1 MKKIK
6 ILFLSLLLCSAAMA
20 QTDNYEIFAKNITRI
35 DTDSVSFDVYIS
47 RIGTDTVNL
56 AGYDLTISFDYQA
69 CANGGTVRVFYVPNS
84 ADTAGMPAKHKTPT
98 ILYDSTNAPG
108 TFRMYVNNATY
119 ATSKK
124 IGSSTNGMTKLG
136 KFKMRCTAHWVVG
149 SKLSLHWENVKVLGY
164 LNGSTSVTSLGR
176 KHRNYVQGNTA
187 LN

>member
-1 MKKIK
+1 
-6 ILFLSLLLCSAAMA
+6 MA